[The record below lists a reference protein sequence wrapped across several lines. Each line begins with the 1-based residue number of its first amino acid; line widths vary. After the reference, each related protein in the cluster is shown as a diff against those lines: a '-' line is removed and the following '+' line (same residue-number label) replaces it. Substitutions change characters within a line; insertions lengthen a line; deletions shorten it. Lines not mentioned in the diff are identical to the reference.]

1 MFNVCL
7 PFFFQLV
14 WCEQKG
20 TRLLSHTI
28 HGSFSTDIRSP
39 ANCSSRSI
47 LSCCS
52 DAQIRHERRKKAVC
66 VSALRLRSFTFI
78 SMDWFE
84 GKTQEKTH
92 DLHGKINGFLW
103 FPVVS
108 CRFSHQSI
116 IHGLRQWDVL
126 THPGDGWDADM
137 PWLPWM
143 GQVRYHMTGNIHPLT
158 SSSRVG

>member
-28 HGSFSTDIRSP
+28 HGSFSADIRSP

-47 LSCCS
+47 LSCCP
-52 DAQIRHERRKKAVC
+52 DTQIRHERRKKAVC
-66 VSALRLRSFTFI
+66 VSALRLRSSQWI
-78 SMDWFE
+78 GLRE
-84 GKTQEKTH
+84 KTQENPM
-92 DLHGKINGFLW
+92 INGFLEIFLW
-103 FPVVS
+103 FPVD
-108 CRFSHQSI
+108 FPINPLI

-143 GQVRYHMTGNIHPLT
+143 GQVRYHMTGGIYIH
-158 SSSRVG
+158 